1 MARKFMRAF
10 YITFLGGLGS
20 FCGWNLGGEI
30 GSFCSMTSND
40 E

>member
-30 GSFCSMTSND
+30 LSLIHI
-40 E
+40 

>member
-20 FCGWNLGGEI
+20 FCGWNLEGDWFI
-30 GSFCSMTSND
+30 LFSD
-40 E
+40 